1 MVYPAS
7 QLGLENILRDVHDP
21 VNQTLRTT
29 ATATL
34 VVPPAF
40 DVDMSHLEDSV
51 RLGDGNNFITS
62 TTHGGKVAIDIMP
75 INALIKKVF
84 DNITIT
90 AKNANGDPLTILYKL
105 GMTTVATLSLTYDS
119 DGDLQ
124 SVSVT

>member
-1 MVYPAS
+1 MSHPTS
-7 QLGLENILRDVHDP
+7 KLGAENILRDVHDP
-21 VNQTLRTT
+21 VAQALRTT

-34 VVPPAF
+34 IVPPLF
-40 DVDMSHLEDSV
+40 DVDITHMEDSV
-51 RLGDGNNFITS
+51 RLGDGTNYITS
-62 TTHGGKVAIDIMP
+62 TISGGKVSLDIMP
-75 INALIKKVF
+75 VNSLVKKVF

-90 AKNANGDPLTILYKL
+90 AKNANGDPLTVLYKL